1 LHEPSGAIHLP
12 PTAQRLRKIMA
23 SASTGGTRRGIDP
36 DYVLW
41 AVMALPG
48 AYIVAH
54 GFLGLK
60 FPYVG
65 WSGILA
71 CWFIILAMLVTPAM
85 MLFRPL
91 IWLKPKRRYFGV
103 AGFAYTMLHLAFWAV
118 NLKNGGLLLSFT
130 RPKILVGWIAF
141 IILVPLALTSY
152 DRAVRVLGP
161 RWKTLQRWVYP
172 AAFFTLIHWLMT
184 TDNFRLAILSSLPV
198 IVLSVWR
205 LVRWQTRGQAA

>member
-1 LHEPSGAIHLP
+1 
-12 PTAQRLRKIMA
+12 MA
-23 SASTGGTRRGIDP
+23 NVSTGGPRRGIDP

-41 AVMALPG
+41 AVMAVPALWIIG
-48 AYIVAH
+48 CGVLRVKI
-54 GFLGLK
+54 
-60 FPYVG
+60 PYVG

-103 AGFAYTMLHLAFWAV
+103 AGFAYTMLHLAFWAY
-118 NLKNGGLLLSFT
+118 NLKSGGLIASFT

-152 DRAVRVLGP
+152 DRAVRALGP

-184 TDNFRLAILSSLPV
+184 TDDFATAILSSLPV
-198 IVLSVWR
+198 IVLSAWR
-205 LVRWQTRGQAA
+205 LFRWQTRGGAG